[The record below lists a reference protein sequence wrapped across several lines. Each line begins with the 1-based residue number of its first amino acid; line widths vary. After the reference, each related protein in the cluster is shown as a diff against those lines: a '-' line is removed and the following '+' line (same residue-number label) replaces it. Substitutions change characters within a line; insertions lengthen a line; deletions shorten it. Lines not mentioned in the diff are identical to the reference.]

1 MMTAAELIQAQLRY
15 MTTDPVAL
23 RTLFA
28 ENAVWELLYG
38 ASAGIGSPLSGIDD
52 IVRAVRDFTS
62 QVEGLHFGDPTI
74 YRVQGDDAVFAEFH
88 ADATVIATGRPYHQD
103 YVFYLRARGGKIVL
117 IKEYFDAVRLVAA
130 FGETSDSTH
139 ER

>member
-1 MMTAAELIQAQLRY
+1 MMTAAELVQAQLRC
-15 MTTDPVAL
+15 MTSDPVAL
-23 RTLFA
+23 RALFA

-38 ASAGIGSPLSGIDD
+38 ASAGVASPLSGIDH
-52 IVRAVRDFTS
+52 IVSAVRDFTS
-62 QVEGLHFGDPTI
+62 RVEGLRFGDPTI
-74 YRVQGDDAVFAEFH
+74 YRVEGDDAVFAEFY
-88 ADATVIATGRPYHQD
+88 ADATVIATGRSYHQD

-130 FGETSDSTH
+130 FGETSDSTP

>member
-1 MMTAAELIQAQLRY
+1 MMTATELVQAQLRY

-28 ENAVWELLYG
+28 KNAVWELLYG
-38 ASAGIGSPLSGIDD
+38 ASAGIASPLSGIDD

-62 QVEGLHFGDPTI
+62 QVEGLRFGDPTI
-74 YRVQGDDAVFAEFH
+74 YRVEGDDAVFAEFY
-88 ADATVIATGRPYHQD
+88 ADATVIATGRSYHQD

-117 IKEYFDAVRLVAA
+117 IREYFDAVRLVAA
-130 FGETSDSTH
+130 FRETSDNTH
-139 ER
+139 EG